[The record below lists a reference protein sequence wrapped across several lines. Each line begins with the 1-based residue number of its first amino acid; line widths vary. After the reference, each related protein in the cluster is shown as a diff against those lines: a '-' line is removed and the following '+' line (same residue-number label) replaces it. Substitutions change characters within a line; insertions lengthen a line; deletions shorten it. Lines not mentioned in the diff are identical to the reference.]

1 LQLKSRKPLV
11 YLMIIGVIIWL
22 AGIVSCGIYYF
33 KVIANHDN
41 FYIDPSPV
49 PMLVFA
55 FIGGLGFLLAVIST
69 LIYFASLLKNRQ

>member
-1 LQLKSRKPLV
+1 MQLKSRKRLV

-22 AGIVSCGIYYF
+22 AGIVSNGIYYF

-41 FYIDPSPV
+41 FYDPSPV
-49 PMLVFA
+49 PMFVFA

>member
-1 LQLKSRKPLV
+1 MQLKSRKPLV
-11 YLMIIGVIIWL
+11 NLMIIGVIIWL
-22 AGIVSCGIYYF
+22 AGIVSSGIYYF

-41 FYIDPSPV
+41 FYSNPSPV
-49 PMLVFA
+49 PMFVFI